1 MNLSTRG
8 FWNGRIVLFVAA
20 LMLTSMVVSASPI
33 TGTFGFDG
41 PGVLAFSNT
50 GDFIDFCSSVTGTT
64 CNNDGSGTGSF
75 TVTGAGT
82 QSFSVLTSSTKGSI
96 DDMSDVHAAG
106 YTYFPVGVAVS
117 IDDIIALAG
126 FSTWDFQANMLPLA
140 SCVSTSTQQCLG
152 PFQLNQNNRNV
163 AVEMNIYGTLI
174 NTTDGSKSYTDLAIT
189 GNYLNT
195 TIAAVEAGAESSTGI
210 FSNNWSASVTAVT
223 PEPGTGPLM
232 LLAGA
237 GLLLLSRI
245 RRGRKS

>member
-20 LMLTSMVVSASPI
+20 LMLTSLVVSASPI

-82 QSFSVLTSSTKGSI
+82 QSFSVLTGSTKGSI
-96 DDMSDVHAAG
+96 DDMSDVHATG
-106 YTYFPVGVAVS
+106 YTYFPVGVPVS
-117 IDDIIALAG
+117 IDDIISLAG
-126 FSTWDFQANMLPLA
+126 FCTWDFQANMLPLA
-140 SCVSTSTQQCLG
+140 SCTASSTQQCLG
-152 PFQLNQNNRNV
+152 PFQLDAQGPNV

-174 NTTDGSKSYTDLAIT
+174 NTADGSKSYTDLAIT
-189 GNYLNT
+189 GNYLDT
-195 TIAAVEAGAESSTGI
+195 TIAAVEAGAESKAGI
-210 FSNNWSASVTAVT
+210 FSNNWSASLIAAV

-232 LLAGA
+232 LLAGG
-237 GLLLLSRI
+237 GLVAFSRI
-245 RRGRKS
+245 RRQRKL